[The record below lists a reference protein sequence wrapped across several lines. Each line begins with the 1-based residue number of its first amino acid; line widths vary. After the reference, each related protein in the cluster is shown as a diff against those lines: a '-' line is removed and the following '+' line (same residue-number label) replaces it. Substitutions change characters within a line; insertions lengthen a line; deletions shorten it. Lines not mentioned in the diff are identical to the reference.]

1 MDIDTDSQPSFL
13 QRAKKFIIGG
23 ALNPFDKKV
32 FHNISLI
39 AFFAWVGLGADGLS
53 SACYGPEE
61 AFLALHNHPYLAI
74 FVALASAVT
83 IFVISASYSQI
94 IKLFPTGGG
103 CYLVASK
110 LLSPTLGIVS
120 GCALI
125 VDYVLTITISIASGA
140 DALFSILPAEFL
152 PMKIEAAIG
161 GVIFLTVLN
170 LRGVKESIA
179 ILLPIFLIFVATH
192 AFVIIYTLATHI
204 VNFPEVANA
213 TVTDLQRAPNEL
225 GYVGVLI
232 LLLRAYSMGAGTY
245 TGIEAVSNGLPML
258 REPRVQTGKRKMTY
272 MSFSLAFTVVGL
284 MFAYILYGV
293 HHTPG
298 KTLNA
303 VLFENITSEWSGNTG
318 YIFVLITLLSEA
330 AILLVAAQAGFLD
343 GPRVLSNM
351 ALDKWFPSRFATI
364 SDRLVSQNCIM
375 LMGAAAVTTM
385 ILTGGSV
392 KYLVVL
398 YSINVFLT
406 FCLSQ
411 LGMVRHWWEV
421 RTKQSD
427 WKKKILVAGV
437 GLTLCLFIL
446 ISVIFLKFNDGG
458 WITIIVTGSLIALV
472 VAIKRHYERTA
483 KMLSRLDALVVSA
496 AEISSSNVAEEKDE
510 TEKPAY
516 DRKGKTAVFLVNG
529 FNGLGLHTL
538 LSVMKLFPHFY
549 KNFIFVR
556 VGIFDS
562 GNFKGAE
569 EVEHLRRQVQSDLD
583 RYVNFMNKHGL
594 FADGV
599 SAFGTDVVEEVS
611 TLAAELLKKYPNAV
625 FFGGQL
631 VFPDSSWFS
640 RWLHNYTIFAMQR
653 RFYYQGIPIV
663 VLPVRVNS

>member
-1 MDIDTDSQPSFL
+1 MDSDTDSQPSFF

-23 ALNPFDKKV
+23 ALNPFDKSV
-32 FHNISLI
+32 FHNLSLI

-61 AFLALHNHPYLAI
+61 AFLALHAHPYLAI

-83 IFVISASYSQI
+83 IFVISAGYSQI
-94 IKLFPTGGG
+94 IELFPSGGG
-103 CYLVASK
+103 GYVVASK
-110 LLSPTLGIVS
+110 LLSPTLGMVS
-120 GCALI
+120 GCALL
-125 VDYVLTITISIASGA
+125 VDYALTITLSIASGA
-140 DALFSILPAEFL
+140 DALFSILPPEL
-152 PMKIEAAIG
+152 HYIKMEVAIA
-161 GVIFLTVLN
+161 GVIFLTLLN

-179 ILLPIFLIFVATH
+179 VLLPVFLVFVATH
-192 AFVIIYTLATHI
+192 IFVIVYTLATHV
-204 VNFPEVANA
+204 VNFPEVASA
-213 TVTDLQRAPNEL
+213 TLTDLQRAPDEL
-225 GYVGVLI
+225 GYMGVLI

-258 REPRVQTGKRKMTY
+258 REPRVQTGKRTMTY

-293 HHTPG
+293 QHTAG

-303 VLFENITSEWSGNTG
+303 VLFESITSSWSGNSG
-318 YIFVLITLLSEA
+318 YIFVLVTLLSEA
-330 AILLVAAQAGFLD
+330 AILFVAAQTGFLG

-351 ALDKWFPSRFATI
+351 SLDKWFPSRFAML
-364 SDRLVSQNCIM
+364 SDRLVSKNGVV
-375 LMGAAAVTTM
+375 LMGAGAAATM
-385 ILTGGSV
+385 ILSGASV

-398 YSINVFLT
+398 YAINVFIT
-406 FCLSQ
+406 FVLAQ
-411 LGMVRHWWEV
+411 LGMVRHWWNV
-421 RTKQSD
+421 RAKQND
-427 WKKKILVAGV
+427 WKKKILVAGT
-437 GLTLCLFIL
+437 GLFLCTFIL
-446 ISVIFLKFNDGG
+446 ASVTFLKFFDGG
-458 WITIIVTGSLIALV
+458 WITVLVTGSLVIVMVL
-472 VAIKRHYERTA
+472 IKRHYEKTA
-483 KMLSRLDALVVSA
+483 KMLTRLDALVVSA
-496 AEISSSNVAEEKDE
+496 AEISSSNAAEENDT
-510 TEKPAY
+510 TEKPVY

-562 GNFKGAE
+562 GNFKGVE
-569 EVEHLRRQVQSDLD
+569 EVESLRRQVQSDLD
-583 RYVNFMNKHGL
+583 RYINFMNKHGL

-611 TLAAELLKKYPNAV
+611 TLASELLKKYPNAV

-640 RWLHNYTIFAMQR
+640 RWLHNYTIFSMQR